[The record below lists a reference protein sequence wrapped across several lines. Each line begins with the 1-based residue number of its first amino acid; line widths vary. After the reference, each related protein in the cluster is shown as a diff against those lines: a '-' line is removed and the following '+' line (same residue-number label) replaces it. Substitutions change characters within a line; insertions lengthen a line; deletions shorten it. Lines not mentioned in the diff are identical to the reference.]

1 MFQSFTKAFQKYYH
15 HEQQYSAL
23 LSSVRRRNILS
34 CHRNTLYTSKNSQYD
49 FDIEKINNHHQYR
62 NFQSSLSLNNVKIAF
77 QEVANKNTALQEID
91 ALLGRQKPPA
101 FEYIYVEPSIFTNP
115 VFWNSDSSV
124 NPYGHAAIR
133 YTNPETGKSMVMN
146 IVGKPG
152 HRMVNFI
159 PAEEYLFGHPSKCS
173 IEDGNEQGGIYCRT
187 MIGFRFEE
195 WPQEYITAMH
205 NYYQNVQNLGDA
217 KLAKYSMV
225 LGPIYN
231 LLRKIKWF
239 SGVAERGNC
248 AFWTTQ
254 GLVNAHV
261 LSSATSWPKYSCM
274 KLYTK
279 VVFNKIEMKE
289 KWEQLKQRT
298 SQMIVPNALQSS
310 SPTIMIDH
318 DEEELY
324 SRINEKF
331 FEKSETE
338 QERLLAPFWKRSNF
352 NIVTY
357 RCSDESVSTSSL
369 KGWVKPFRQLEHLIF
384 QQMDEMANVVVE
396 VKTKE
401 LDNDEEMSIAVPSL
415 KEATHR
421 PFW

>member
-1 MFQSFTKAFQKYYH
+1 
-15 HEQQYSAL
+15 
-23 LSSVRRRNILS
+23 
-34 CHRNTLYTSKNSQYD
+34 
-49 FDIEKINNHHQYR
+49 
-62 NFQSSLSLNNVKIAF
+62 
-77 QEVANKNTALQEID
+77 
-91 ALLGRQKPPA
+91 
-101 FEYIYVEPSIFTNP
+101 
-115 VFWNSDSSV
+115 
-124 NPYGHAAIR
+124 
-133 YTNPETGKSMVMN
+133 
-146 IVGKPG
+146 
-152 HRMVNFI
+152 MVNFI
-159 PAEEYLFGHPSKCS
+159 PAEEYLFGDPDKCS
-173 IEDGNEQGGIYCRT
+173 IEVGNEQGGIYSRT

-195 WPQEYITAMH
+195 WPQDYITTMH
-205 NYYQNVQNLGDA
+205 HYYQNVHNLGDS
-217 KLAKYSMV
+217 KLAKYSMI

-231 LLRKIKWF
+231 LLRKFEWF

-298 SQMIVPNALQSS
+298 SQIIVPNALQSGS
-310 SPTIMIDH
+310 SSQPTSLTDH

-338 QERLLAPFWKRSNF
+338 QEQLLAPFWRRSNF

-357 RCSDESVSTSSL
+357 RCSDESVSESSL
-369 KGWVKPFRQLEHLIF
+369 KGWVKPFRHLEHLIF

-401 LDNDEEMSIAVPSL
+401 QETGEKTPIAVPSL
-415 KEATHR
+415 KEAKHR